1 MAIVRRK
8 YLGKYKNKYMLP
20 EDDDF
25 LCFVD
30 NLFWFHKKH
39 LKLRKLLKQHEEL
52 LIKSPEEFFG
62 WIKNFKLAEKQ
73 IDVNVSIK
81 AFFALV
87 MIELYKCIEGDNVF
101 RWTLDES
108 ISMDWFYYYRL
119 RYKKKEL
126 VDTITK
132 QIKHFRDACVHKED
146 DKISTWPE
154 FVEHNIEWWK
164 MFLPFAT
171 NWEREDWYFMI
182 WRWKLPF
189 NRLEQIIEYTFNY
202 YYPMP
207 EKIRK
212 RIRQRDKEYKSR

>member
-1 MAIVRRK
+1 
-8 YLGKYKNKYMLP
+8 MLP
-20 EDDDF
+20 TDNDF
-25 LCFVD
+25 LRFVD
-30 NLFWFHKKH
+30 NLFWYHKKH
-39 LKLRKLLKQHEEL
+39 LRLRNLLKQHEEL
-52 LIKSPEEFFG
+52 LIKSPEEFFD
-62 WIKNFKLAEKQ
+62 WLKKFKLAEKQ
-73 IDVNVSIK
+73 IDVNVNIK

-87 MIELYKCIEGDNVF
+87 MIELSKRIEEDNVF

-108 ISMDWFYYYRL
+108 ISMDWYYYYRL

-164 MFLPFAT
+164 MFLPFTT
-171 NWEREDWYFMI
+171 NWERHDWYFMI
-182 WRWKLPF
+182 WKWNLPF

-202 YYPMP
+202 YYPMSERTKRRIKQL
-207 EKIRK
+207 EKEHK
-212 RIRQRDKEYKSR
+212 NKLKSNK